1 MTSGTAIAS
10 SSGTSSA
17 PGKLT
22 IRDTRA
28 AAARGRMALN
38 RGRGRAQGRGLRGA
52 IVLIANIGID
62 NATIDEIQLP
72 NLPYA
77 NGHWLMGP
85 PVR

>member
-17 PGKLT
+17 PGELT

-38 RGRGRAQGRGLRGA
+38 RGRGRAQGRGLRGGV
-52 IVLIANIGID
+52 VLVAKIGIN
-62 NATIDEIQLP
+62 NATIDEI
-72 NLPYA
+72 
-77 NGHWLMGP
+77 
-85 PVR
+85 